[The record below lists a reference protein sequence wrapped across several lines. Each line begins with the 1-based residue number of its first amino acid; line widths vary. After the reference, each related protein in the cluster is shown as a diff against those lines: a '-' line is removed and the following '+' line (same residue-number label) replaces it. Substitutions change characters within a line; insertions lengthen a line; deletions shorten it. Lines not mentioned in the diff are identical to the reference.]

1 MPSDHLPKLSVD
13 LSLIHPTMY
22 TYRVRAGLS
31 KDMLKYL
38 RERLPIVME
47 EALTAFQTAGG
58 WPAQGLIVDG
68 TQEYINRPAMSL
80 PVAAVQVAAIG

>member
-13 LSLIHPTMY
+13 LSLIHPTIY

-31 KDMLKYL
+31 KEMLKYL

-47 EALTAFQTAGG
+47 EALTSFQVAGG
-58 WPAQGLIVDG
+58 WPTQGLVVDG
-68 TQEYINRPAMSL
+68 TEEYTNRLVMSVPVPAI
-80 PVAAVQVAAIG
+80 QVATMA